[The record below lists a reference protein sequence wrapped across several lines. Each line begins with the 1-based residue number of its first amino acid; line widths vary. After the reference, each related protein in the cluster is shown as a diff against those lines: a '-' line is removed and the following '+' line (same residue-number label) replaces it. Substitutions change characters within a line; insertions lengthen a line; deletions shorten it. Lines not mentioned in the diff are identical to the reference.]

1 MIKTNDEL
9 RQAVNDAIKESGITK
24 TALAKKLGISRQGFD
39 KLLQKKQFS
48 LDDANLIL
56 DHLQMYASANI
67 KKYEIKKY

>member
-24 TALAKKLGISRQGFD
+24 TALSKKLGTSRQGLD

-56 DHLQMYASANI
+56 DHLQMYVSANI

>member
-9 RQAVNDAIKESGITK
+9 RQAVNDSIKESGVTK
-24 TALAKKLGISRQGFD
+24 TALAKKLGTSRQGFD

-56 DHLQMYASANI
+56 GHLQMYASVNI

>member
-9 RQAVNDAIKESGITK
+9 RQAVNDAIRGSGITK

-56 DHLQMYASANI
+56 DHLQMYTSTDI

>member
-9 RQAVNDAIKESGITK
+9 RQAVNDAIKESGVTK
-24 TALAKKLGISRQGFD
+24 TALAKKLGTSRQGFD

-56 DHLQMYASANI
+56 DHLQMYVSVNI

>member
-9 RQAVNDAIKESGITK
+9 RQAVNDAIRESGITK

-56 DHLQMYASANI
+56 DHLQMYTSTDI

>member
-9 RQAVNDAIKESGITK
+9 RQAVNDAIKESGVTK
-24 TALAKKLGISRQGFD
+24 TALAKKLGTSRQGFD

-56 DHLQMYASANI
+56 GHLQMYASVNI

>member
-24 TALAKKLGISRQGFD
+24 TALSKKLGTSRQGFD

-56 DHLQMYASANI
+56 DHLQMYVSANI

>member
-9 RQAVNDAIKESGITK
+9 RQAVNDAIRESGITK

-56 DHLQMYASANI
+56 DHLQMYTSTDI
-67 KKYEIKKY
+67 KKYEVKKY